1 MYRSRVKYYGITS
14 NLARN
19 LTLHFFSEM
28 KIFKF
33 ELTFFSLFESLENIF
48 IKEQMTLLKEQWI
61 LRTAE
66 CICSQIFFLLK
77 ISF

>member
-33 ELTFFSLFESLENIF
+33 ELTFFHSSRVSKTFSSKN
-48 IKEQMTLLKEQWI
+48 K
-61 LRTAE
+61 
-66 CICSQIFFLLK
+66 
-77 ISF
+77 